1 MYALDND
8 SGVQTMPEVK
18 AKKFNH
24 NEPRWFT
31 EGGNGVAPSYPGA
44 DWFNIVQAELLGLLT
59 AGGIEPNKTQLNQ
72 LTQAIQKVVQ
82 DKVNTAISGKAN
94 TQHNHS
100 MSDISGLSNAL
111 GAKAPLISPALTG
124 TPTAP
129 TANQSTNNT
138 QIATTAFVKAA
149 IAALVGSAP
158 SSLDTLNELA
168 TALNNNA
175 NFASTIV
182 NQLSQKADKNILDA
196 LVGIPLPWMQAN
208 LPSLN
213 GVTVL
218 ALNGQ
223 RFDKGR
229 YPILAQ
235 RYPSGVLVDLRGEF
249 IRGWDNG
256 RNIDRGRQIL
266 SEQGDAI
273 RNITGEFGP
282 SDGGDGDYKGP
293 FRKGGGIGWG
303 GTLQGGRHKVSFDIS
318 RSVPTAN
325 ENRPRNVAFQYICIA
340 A

>member
-18 AKKFNH
+18 EKKFNH
-24 NEPRWFT
+24 TEPRWFT

-44 DWFNIVQAELLGLLT
+44 DWFNIVQAELLGVLT
-59 AGGIEPNKTQLNQ
+59 AGGIEPDKANLNQ
-72 LTQAIQKVVQ
+72 LTLAIQQVVQ
-82 DKVNTAISGKAN
+82 NKVTQALSSKAN
-94 TQHNHS
+94 
-100 MSDISGLSNAL
+100 SNS
-111 GAKAPLISPALTG
+111 PLLTG
-124 TPTAP
+124 IPTAP
-129 TANQSTNNT
+129 TAPQSTNNT

-149 IAALVGSAP
+149 IAALVGAAP

-168 TALNNNA
+168 AALNNNA

-182 NQLSQKADKNILDA
+182 NQLSQKADKNILDVF
-196 LVGIPLPWMQAN
+196 VGIPLPWMQAN

-218 ALNGQ
+218 AMNGQ

-235 RYPSGVLVDLRGEF
+235 RYPSGVLIDLRAEF

-256 RNIDRGRQIL
+256 RNIDRNRQIL
-266 SEQGDAI
+266 SAQGDAI
-273 RNITGEFGP
+273 RNIKGTIRTGA
-282 SDGGDGDYKGP
+282 
-293 FRKGGGIGWG
+293 RKTDSSNDNTNGAFALLESASRVNSYG
-303 GTLQGGRHKVSFDIS
+303 QGGVNSHIYEDRTFDAS
-318 RSVPTAN
+318 RVVPTAN

>member
-24 NEPRWFT
+24 TEPRWFT

-44 DWFNIVQAELLGLLT
+44 DWFNIVQAELLGVLK
-59 AGGIEPNKTQLNQ
+59 AGGINPDKANLNQ
-72 LTQAIQKVVQ
+72 LTLAIQQVVQ
-82 DKVNTAISGKAN
+82 NKVNTAISGKAN
-94 TQHNHS
+94 TQHNHA

-129 TANQSTNNT
+129 TANQSANNT

-158 SSLDTLNELA
+158 DSLNTLHELA
-168 TALNNNA
+168 RALNNNA
-175 NFASTIV
+175 NFATSIV
-182 NQLSQKADKNILDA
+182 NQLAGKADKNILNA
-196 LVGIPLPWMQAN
+196 LVGIPLPWMLTN

-213 GVTVL
+213 GVTIL
-218 ALNGQ
+218 AMNGQ

-235 RYPSGVLVDLRGEF
+235 RYP
-249 IRGWDNG
+249 
-256 RNIDRGRQIL
+256 
-266 SEQGDAI
+266 
-273 RNITGEFGP
+273 
-282 SDGGDGDYKGP
+282 
-293 FRKGGGIGWG
+293 
-303 GTLQGGRHKVSFDIS
+303 
-318 RSVPTAN
+318 
-325 ENRPRNVAFQYICIA
+325 
-340 A
+340 